1 MLIGLI
7 VVASILYLLLFS
19 ALLGLGLFFRKQDL
33 AEGEKPLSIFV
44 LVIRCLIFP
53 FWYPYVLIKEW
64 MYWNL

>member
-1 MLIGLI
+1 MLTVILIIVTVIYLLIVCGLI
-7 VVASILYLLLFS
+7 S
-19 ALLGLGLFFRKQDL
+19 LGLFFRKQEL

-44 LVIRCLIFP
+44 LVVRCLMFP